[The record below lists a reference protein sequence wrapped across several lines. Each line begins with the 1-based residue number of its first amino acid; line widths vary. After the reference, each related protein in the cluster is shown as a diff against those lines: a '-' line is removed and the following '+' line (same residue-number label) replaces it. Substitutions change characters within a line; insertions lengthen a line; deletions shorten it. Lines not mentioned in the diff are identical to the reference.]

1 LPVLL
6 AVTNGAQLTWT
17 TIFTILGGIAAVV
30 LAIWGIGRLFP
41 ASKKYSSAGGNALL
55 RADVFFR
62 PSREHII
69 EAKEHEEQQD
79 EESGDP
85 PVKQPH

>member
-1 LPVLL
+1 MPVLL
-6 AVTNGAQLTWT
+6 AVPNGAQLTWT

-41 ASKKYSSAGGNALL
+41 GSKKYRTAGGNALM
-55 RADVFFR
+55 RADVVFR

>member
-1 LPVLL
+1 MPVLL
-6 AVTNGAQLTWT
+6 AVPNRAQLTWT
-17 TIFTILGGIAAVV
+17 TIFIILGAIAAVV
-30 LAIWGIGRLFP
+30 LALWGLGRLFP
-41 ASKKYSSAGGNALL
+41 SSGKYRTAGGNALL
-55 RADVFFR
+55 LADVFFR

-69 EAKEHEEQQD
+69 EAKEYVEQQD